1 MHSNE
6 GLVLKSGRTT
16 AKQLGNMLLIAGLRL
31 HELGEGQALRA
42 EQAFDPGFAGDG
54 AGLRMFS
61 RLRCLNYYSI
71 TADSRSPSLA
81 CVTPPLVRVAVQK
94 YSLSFLLYLVTWAC
108 K

>member
-42 EQAFDPGFAGDG
+42 EQAFD
-54 AGLRMFS
+54 

-81 CVTPPLVRVAVQK
+81 CVTPPLVRVAVQR